1 MQYEG
6 TLSKKLA
13 ERSGVSQRTGQ
24 AWKMADY
31 LVEEGGT
38 MYPKHIVFKVSDG
51 TVDRIAKFDAM
62 IGKEVIIDFG
72 IDAHESDGRWY
83 NDIVAYGIRAKEQTQ
98 APAAAPG
105 QAPAQGQAQQP
116 AAQGSDGLPF

>member
-1 MQYEG
+1 MQYVG
-6 TLSKKLA
+6 TLAKKLG
-13 ERSGVSQRTGQ
+13 ERSGVSQRNGQ

-38 MYPKHIVFKVSDG
+38 MYPHHVVFKVSDG

-62 IGKEVIIDFG
+62 IGKEVVIDFG

-83 NDIVAYGIRAKEQTQ
+83 NDIVAYGIRRQGER
-98 APAAAPG
+98 PAASVATTGP
-105 QAPAQGQAQQP
+105 APAQ
-116 AAQGSDGLPF
+116 QGSDGLPF